1 VQRNTTRKVERNT
14 TKMVSNFLLLGLACL
29 AAVHGS
35 PYQKED
41 SLYDDYDGDNAAGQS
56 DEAVVMAR
64 PQFITEPLTLM
75 VNEGDVIRLPCKVDR
90 LEGFVML
97 WKKDANIITVGEQII
112 DKRVRLEQDGDG
124 STLVLGPAEPGDEA
138 EYTCQIS
145 AYTPTD
151 LTHSVKIRVKPVINV
166 TPEKLVVKEGDDAQF
181 SCTVEA
187 GNPAPEVRWR
197 RRDHKMP
204 DGQDTIQGTSIHFRR
219 VTRHHSGHYICEAD
233 NGFGNSPVAK
243 EVRLEVH
250 HAPHVE
256 ALSSQLFTGS
266 GREEKL
272 LCTVHSSPKAV
283 VTWTRNGEPVERDSE
298 GLVIESQGNRHSLT
312 VLSVEKKY
320 LGVYACHAANAYGAD
335 SKKIEVSGLAKPPTY
350 TSPDTSLHRDSYSL
364 AWSTESHSPVSSFRV
379 SYRKASSPTWTTM
392 EVAPSPSST
401 STSWLGT
408 ALLSH
413 LSEATQYQA
422 RVQTRNQF
430 GFSKPEQVFNFAT
443 KGAVPFHQPSTSSSR
458 SLLPSLFVSLLPIMV
473 VSLRLL

>member
-1 VQRNTTRKVERNT
+1 VESDT
-14 TKMVSNFLLLGLACL
+14 TKMILIAHFLLVGLACL
-29 AAVHGS
+29 HSVHGS

-41 SLYDDYDGDNAAGQS
+41 SLYDEDDYDGEDAAGQP
-56 DEAVVMAR
+56 EETVVMAR
-64 PQFITEPLTLM
+64 PQFITEPLTMM

-97 WKKDANIITVGEQII
+97 WKKDSNIITVGTQII
-112 DKRVRLEQDGDG
+112 DTRVRLEQASDG

-145 AYTPTD
+145 AYKPTD
-151 LTHSVKIRVKPVINV
+151 LKHNVKIRVKPVISV
-166 TPEKLVVKEGDDAQF
+166 SPEKLVVKEGDAAEF
-181 SCTVEA
+181 SCSVEA
-187 GNPAPEVRWR
+187 GRPAPEVRWR

-204 DGQDTIQGTSIHFRR
+204 DGQDTIQGTSISFGK

-283 VTWTRNGEPVERDSE
+283 VTWTRNGEPVDRDSG

-312 VLSVEKKY
+312 VLSVEEGH

-379 SYRKASSPTWTTM
+379 SYRKATSPTWTTM

-413 LSEATQYQA
+413 LTEATQYQA

-430 GFSKPEQVFNFAT
+430 GFSKPDQVFNFAT
-443 KGAVPFHQPSTSSSR
+443 KGAVPFHQPSTSSSLP
-458 SLLPSLFVSLLPIMV
+458 LLPSLLLTT
-473 VSLRLL
+473 LLLLAASANL